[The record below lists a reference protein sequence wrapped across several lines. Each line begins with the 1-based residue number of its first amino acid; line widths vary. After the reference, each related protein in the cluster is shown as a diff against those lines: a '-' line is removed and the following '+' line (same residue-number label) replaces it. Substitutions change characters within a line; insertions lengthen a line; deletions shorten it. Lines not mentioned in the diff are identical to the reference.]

1 MHMLLLDSDD
11 SSEMDNEQKEKSNT
25 SNNSAQKLNLTKA
38 SLNQTQT
45 SKENFVREPIDTKP
59 NFEELDKSFNTKEIT
74 KALETNLRKTEEE
87 RQLPAVDMSE
97 EEKDALHAKQQ
108 EEDLQ
113 YARMM
118 LKQAEAFNA
127 EAIEGILHIAR
138 NSDQP
143 RAYEVAGGLIKN
155 LQDNAKD
162 MLDVHEKQKRITAD
176 DSKGKQ
182 IKTQN
187 NMFVGSTKDLLQA
200 LKGEQAKTIEGEI
213 AEDDGTT

>member
-1 MHMLLLDSDD
+1 M
-11 SSEMDNEQKEKSNT
+11 KR
-25 SNNSAQKLNLTKA
+25 
-38 SLNQTQT
+38 
-45 SKENFVREPIDTKP
+45 SKHSG
-59 NFEELDKSFNTKEIT
+59 FEELDKSFNTKEIT

-97 EEKDALHAKQQ
+97 EQKDALHAKQQ

>member
-1 MHMLLLDSDD
+1 MSDED
-11 SSEMDNEQKEKSNT
+11 KQ
-25 SNNSAQKLNLTKA
+25 
-38 SLNQTQT
+38 
-45 SKENFVREPIDTKP
+45 
-59 NFEELDKSFNTKEIT
+59 ELAT
-74 KALETNLRKTEEE
+74 
-87 RQLPAVDMSE
+87 
-97 EEKDALHAKQQ
+97 KQQ

-113 YARMM
+113 YARSM
-118 LKQAEAFNA
+118 LKQAEAYNA

-187 NMFVGSTKDLLQA
+187 NG
-200 LKGEQAKTIEGEI
+200 
-213 AEDDGTT
+213 

>member
-1 MHMLLLDSDD
+1 M
-11 SSEMDNEQKEKSNT
+11 KTTK
-25 SNNSAQKLNLTKA
+25 NSG
-38 SLNQTQT
+38 
-45 SKENFVREPIDTKP
+45 
-59 NFEELDKSFNTKEIT
+59 FEELDKAFKTKEIT

-87 RQLPAVDMSE
+87 RQLPAVGMSE
-97 EEKDALHAKQQ
+97 EDKEALHAKQQ

-113 YARMM
+113 YARSI
-118 LKQAEAFNA
+118 LKQAEAYNA

-155 LQDNAKD
+155 LQDTAKD
-162 MLDVHEKQKRITAD
+162 MLEVQEKHKRIVD
-176 DSKGKQ
+176 DGSKGKN

-200 LKGEQAKTIEGEI
+200 LKGEQAKTIEGEV
-213 AEDDGTT
+213 AEKDGD

>member
-1 MHMLLLDSDD
+1 M
-11 SSEMDNEQKEKSNT
+11 KTTK
-25 SNNSAQKLNLTKA
+25 NSG
-38 SLNQTQT
+38 
-45 SKENFVREPIDTKP
+45 
-59 NFEELDKSFNTKEIT
+59 FEELDKAFKTKEIT

-87 RQLPAVDMSE
+87 RQLPAVGMSE
-97 EEKDALHAKQQ
+97 EDKEALHAKQQ

-113 YARMM
+113 YARSI
-118 LKQAEAFNA
+118 LKQAEAYNA

-155 LQDNAKD
+155 LQDTAKD
-162 MLDVHEKQKRITAD
+162 MLEVQEKHKRIVD
-176 DSKGKQ
+176 DGSKGKN

-200 LKGEQAKTIEGEI
+200 LKGEQAKTIEGTVEKD
-213 AEDDGTT
+213 E

>member
-1 MHMLLLDSDD
+1 MKHS
-11 SSEMDNEQKEKSNT
+11 KTKNT
-25 SNNSAQKLNLTKA
+25 
-38 SLNQTQT
+38 
-45 SKENFVREPIDTKP
+45 
-59 NFEELDKSFNTKEIT
+59 FEDLDKSFNTKEIT
-74 KALETNLRKTEEE
+74 KALETNLKKTQEE
-87 RQLPAVDMSE
+87 RQLPAVDMSDE
-97 EEKDALHAKQQ
+97 DKQALHSKQQ

-118 LKQAEAFNA
+118 LKQAEAYNA

-162 MLDVHEKQKRITAD
+162 MLDVHERQKRITAD
-176 DSKGKQ
+176 DPKARN

-187 NMFVGSTKDLLQA
+187 NLFVGSTKDLLKA
-200 LKGEQAKTIEGEI
+200 IKEDDIKTID
-213 AEDDGTT
+213 AEPDGTT

>member
-1 MHMLLLDSDD
+1 MKHS
-11 SSEMDNEQKEKSNT
+11 KTKNT
-25 SNNSAQKLNLTKA
+25 
-38 SLNQTQT
+38 
-45 SKENFVREPIDTKP
+45 
-59 NFEELDKSFNTKEIT
+59 FEELDKSFNTKEIT
-74 KALETNLRKTEEE
+74 KALETNLKKTQEE

-97 EEKDALHAKQQ
+97 EDKHALTVKQQ

-118 LKQAEAFNA
+118 LKQAEAYNA

-162 MLDVHEKQKRITAD
+162 MLDVHERQKRITAD
-176 DSKGKQ
+176 DPKARN

-187 NMFVGSTKDLLQA
+187 NLFVGSTKDLLKA
-200 LKGEQAKTIEGEI
+200 IKEDDVKTIDVET
-213 AEDDGTT
+213 DGTT

>member
-1 MHMLLLDSDD
+1 MKRS
-11 SSEMDNEQKEKSNT
+11 KTKNT
-25 SNNSAQKLNLTKA
+25 
-38 SLNQTQT
+38 
-45 SKENFVREPIDTKP
+45 
-59 NFEELDKSFNTKEIT
+59 FEELDKSFNTKEIT
-74 KALETNLRKTEEE
+74 KALETNLKKTQEE
-87 RQLPAVDMSE
+87 RQLPAVDMSDE
-97 EEKDALHAKQQ
+97 DKQMLHAKQQ

-118 LKQAEAFNA
+118 LKQAEAYNA

-176 DSKGKQ
+176 DPKARN

-187 NMFVGSTKDLLQA
+187 NLFVGSTKDLLKA
-200 LKGEQAKTIEGEI
+200 IKEDDVKTIDVET
-213 AEDDGTT
+213 DGTT

>member
-1 MHMLLLDSDD
+1 M
-11 SSEMDNEQKEKSNT
+11 KR
-25 SNNSAQKLNLTKA
+25 SNNNSG
-38 SLNQTQT
+38 
-45 SKENFVREPIDTKP
+45 
-59 NFEELDKSFNTKEIT
+59 FESLDKSFNTKEIT
-74 KALETNLRKTEEE
+74 KALESNLKKTQEE

-97 EEKDALHAKQQ
+97 EDKQALHLKQQ

-118 LKQAEAFNA
+118 LKQAEAYNA

-176 DSKGKQ
+176 DPKARR
-182 IKTQN
+182 IETQN
-187 NMFVGSTKDLLQA
+187 NLFVGSTKDLLQA
-200 LKGEQAKTIEGEI
+200 IK
-213 AEDDGTT
+213 EDDSKVIDVENGTET

>member
-1 MHMLLLDSDD
+1 MKHS
-11 SSEMDNEQKEKSNT
+11 KTKNT
-25 SNNSAQKLNLTKA
+25 
-38 SLNQTQT
+38 
-45 SKENFVREPIDTKP
+45 
-59 NFEELDKSFNTKEIT
+59 FEELDKSFNTKEIT
-74 KALETNLRKTEEE
+74 KALETNLKKTQEE

-97 EEKDALHAKQQ
+97 EDKHALTVKQQ

-118 LKQAEAFNA
+118 LKQAEAYNA

-176 DSKGKQ
+176 DPKARN

-187 NMFVGSTKDLLQA
+187 NVFVGSKKDLLKA
-200 LKGEQAKTIEGEI
+200 IKEDDVKTIDVDPD
-213 AEDDGTT
+213 ATT

>member
-1 MHMLLLDSDD
+1 MSR
-11 SSEMDNEQKEKSNT
+11 SNKK
-25 SNNSAQKLNLTKA
+25 N
-38 SLNQTQT
+38 
-45 SKENFVREPIDTKP
+45 P
-59 NFEELDKSFNTKEIT
+59 FEDLDKKFNTKEVT
-74 KALETNLRKTEEE
+74 KALEENLKKTQEE

-97 EEKDALHAKQQ
+97 EDKEALLRKQQ

-113 YARMM
+113 YARSM
-118 LKQAEAFNA
+118 LKQAEAYNA

-176 DSKGKQ
+176 DPKARN

-187 NMFVGSTKDLLQA
+187 NLFVGSTKDLLKA
-200 LKGEQAKTIEGEI
+200 IKEDDVKTIDVET
-213 AEDDGTT
+213 DGTT

>member
-1 MHMLLLDSDD
+1 MKHS
-11 SSEMDNEQKEKSNT
+11 KTKNT
-25 SNNSAQKLNLTKA
+25 
-38 SLNQTQT
+38 
-45 SKENFVREPIDTKP
+45 
-59 NFEELDKSFNTKEIT
+59 FEDLDKSFNTKEIT
-74 KALETNLRKTEEE
+74 KALETNLKKTQEE
-87 RQLPAVDMSE
+87 RQLPAVDMSDE
-97 EEKDALHAKQQ
+97 DKQILHAKQQ

-118 LKQAEAFNA
+118 LKQAEAYNA

-176 DSKGKQ
+176 DPKARN

-187 NMFVGSTKDLLQA
+187 NLFVGSTKDLLRA
-200 LKGEQAKTIEGEI
+200 IK
-213 AEDDGTT
+213 EDDSKVIDVENGTET

>member
-1 MHMLLLDSDD
+1 MKHS
-11 SSEMDNEQKEKSNT
+11 KTKNT
-25 SNNSAQKLNLTKA
+25 
-38 SLNQTQT
+38 
-45 SKENFVREPIDTKP
+45 
-59 NFEELDKSFNTKEIT
+59 FEDLDKSFNTKEIT
-74 KALETNLRKTEEE
+74 KALETNLKKTQEE
-87 RQLPAVDMSE
+87 RQLPAVDMSDE
-97 EEKDALHAKQQ
+97 DKQMLHAKQQ

-118 LKQAEAFNA
+118 LKQAEAYNA

-176 DSKGKQ
+176 DPKARN

-187 NMFVGSTKDLLQA
+187 NLFVGSTKDLLKA
-200 LKGEQAKTIEGEI
+200 IKEDDIKTIE
-213 AEDDGTT
+213 AEPDGTT